1 MRTIR
6 PLCRVYAAGLKQM
19 TVALGIDA
27 VNNSI
32 PRYNDF
38 YESALTYNEELVRS
52 SAALTRLGDKQL
64 WL

>member
-1 MRTIR
+1 
-6 PLCRVYAAGLKQM
+6 M

-52 SAALTRLGDKQL
+52 SVVLTRLDDKQL
-64 WL
+64 LL